1 MNLKIVQFKEW
12 LFNEVDWEKFQ
23 DASKVC
29 ISPEDLASKLNDEL
43 ERLKIPANKRPR
55 FKRGVFPQIFSK
67 NIPLLPILQEPD
79 GSREKDD
86 LGEMPAEID
95 IEQFK
100 SDITRIP
107 DTIFEMG
114 DKSKHTNEYD
124 PDVFTV
130 NTGIPAL
137 RTVIWDED
145 NKKFYVLNTCPS
157 AGSCADNC
165 YALKGFYIM
174 SKGKNLKLTQRI
186 NMLVNHPKEYESRIL
201 KELRK
206 FAFEAE
212 LDNKKLK
219 IRWNDAGDFF
229 SDVYFYIAVNVTNEL
244 KKLHGK
250 HIESY
255 AYTKSGKYVP
265 LGKEHGF
272 VMNFSMEGKPS
283 DRLDKRAL
291 GKTKLSVIVPRAVFK
306 GIFERK
312 TKEQSIN
319 QFKDFESGR
328 EELKKRI
335 WEKYK
340 DQHKFDLDSLKYTD
354 EIIGKHEGKKYK
366 YNAIVLQSGDSD
378 VGAQRRD
385 VRISFLLEH

>member
-1 MNLKIVQFKEW
+1 MNLKIIQFKEW
-12 LFNEVDWEKFQ
+12 LLNEVDWEKFQ
-23 DASKVC
+23 DVSKVC
-29 ISPEDLASKLNDEL
+29 ISPDELASKLNDEL
-43 ERLKIPANKRPR
+43 ERLKIPAHKRPR
-55 FKRGVFPQIFSK
+55 FKKGVFPQIASK
-67 NIPLLPILQEPD
+67 NIPLLPILSEPD
-79 GSREKDD
+79 RSREKDD
-86 LGEMPAEID
+86 LGEIPAEID
-95 IEQFK
+95 IERFK
-100 SDITRIP
+100 SDITGIP
-107 DTIFEMG
+107 KTIFDVGE
-114 DKSKHTNEYD
+114 KSKHTNELD
-124 PDVFTV
+124 EVVFTV

-145 NKKFYVLNTCPS
+145 NKKFYVLNTCPG
-157 AGSCADNC
+157 AGACAQNC

-174 SKGKNLKLTQRI
+174 NKGKNLKLTQRI
-186 NMLVNHPKEYESRIL
+186 NMLVNHPKEYESRML

-229 SDVYFYIAVNVTNEL
+229 SDVYFDIAVNVTNEL

-255 AYTKSGKYVP
+255 AYTKSGKYIA
-265 LGKEHGF
+265 LGEKHGLT
-272 VMNFSMEGKPS
+272 MNFSMEGKPS
-283 DRLDKRAL
+283 EREGVNLK
-291 GKTKLSVIVPRAVFK
+291 KTKLSIIVPKDVFK

-312 TKEQSIN
+312 TKEQSTD
-319 QFKDFESGR
+319 QFVDFESGR

-340 DQHKFDLDSLKYTD
+340 DQYKIDLNSLKYTD
-354 EIIGKHEGKKYK
+354 EIISKAEGKKYK
-366 YNAIVLQSGDSD
+366 YNVIVLPHGDSD
-378 VGAQRRD
+378 ISAQRRD

>member
-1 MNLKIVQFKEW
+1 MNSQIVQFKEW
-12 LFNEVDWEKFQ
+12 LFSEVDWEKFQ
-23 DASKVC
+23 DVSKVC
-29 ISPEDLASKLNDEL
+29 ISPDDLASKLNDEL
-43 ERLKIPANKRPR
+43 ERLKIPAKDRPS
-55 FKRGVFPQIFSK
+55 FKKGVFPQIASK
-67 NIPLLPILQEPD
+67 NIPV
-79 GSREKDD
+79 EKDD
-86 LGEMPAEID
+86 LGETEID
-95 IEQFK
+95 IERFK
-100 SDITRIP
+100 SDITEIP
-107 DTIFEMG
+107 KTIFDVGE
-114 DKSKHTNEYD
+114 KSKHTNELD
-124 PDVFTV
+124 EVVFTV

-145 NKKFYVLNTCPS
+145 NKKFYVLNTCPG
-157 AGSCADNC
+157 AGSCIVNC

-186 NMLVNHPKEYESRIL
+186 NMLVNHPKEYESRML

-229 SDVYFYIAVNVTNEL
+229 SDVYFNIAVNVTNEL

-250 HIESY
+250 HIDSY
-255 AYTKSGKYVP
+255 AYTKSGKYIA
-265 LGKEHGF
+265 LGEKHGLT
-272 VMNFSMEGKPS
+272 MNFSMEGKPS
-283 DRLDKRAL
+283 ERDGVNLEE
-291 GKTKLSVIVPRAVFK
+291 TKLSLIVPRDVFK

-312 TKEQSIN
+312 TKEQSTD
-319 QFKDFESGR
+319 QFVDFESGR

-340 DQHKFDLDSLKYTD
+340 DQYKIDLDSLKYTD
-354 EIIGKHEGKKYK
+354 EIISKAEGKKYK
-366 YNAIVLQSGDSD
+366 YNVIVLPHGDSD
-378 VGAQRRD
+378 ISAQRQD

>member
-1 MNLKIVQFKEW
+1 MNFKIVQFKEW
-12 LFNEVDWEKFQ
+12 LLSEVDWEHFK
-23 DASKVC
+23 DVSKVC
-29 ISPEDLASKLNDEL
+29 ISPDELASKLNDEL
-43 ERLKIPANKRPR
+43 ERLKIPAKDRPS
-55 FKRGVFPQIFSK
+55 FKKGVFPQIASK
-67 NIPLLPILQEPD
+67 NIPV
-79 GSREKDD
+79 EKDD
-86 LGEMPAEID
+86 LGETEID
-95 IEQFK
+95 IERFK
-100 SDITRIP
+100 SDITEIP
-107 DTIFEMG
+107 KTKFDVGE
-114 DKSKHTNEYD
+114 KSKHTNELD
-124 PDVFTV
+124 EVVFTV

-145 NKKFYVLNTCPS
+145 NKKFYVLNTCPG
-157 AGSCADNC
+157 AGSCVVNC

-186 NMLVNHPKEYESRIL
+186 NMLVNHPKEYESRML

-206 FAFEAE
+206 FAFDAE

-229 SDVYFYIAVNVTNEL
+229 SDVYFNIAVNITNEL

-255 AYTKSGKYVP
+255 AYTKSGKYIA
-265 LGKEHGF
+265 LGEKHGLT
-272 VMNFSMEGKPS
+272 MNFSMEGKPS
-283 DRLDKRAL
+283 EREGVNLK
-291 GKTKLSVIVPRAVFK
+291 KTKLSIIVPRDVFK

-312 TKEQSIN
+312 TKDQSIN
-319 QFKDFESGR
+319 QFVDFESGR

-340 DQHKFDLDSLKYTD
+340 DQYNIDLDSLKYTD
-354 EIIGKHEGKKYK
+354 EIISKAEGKKYK
-366 YNAIVLQSGDSD
+366 YNAIILPHGDSD
-378 VGAQRRD
+378 IAAQRRD

>member
-1 MNLKIVQFKEW
+1 MNFKIVQFKEW
-12 LFNEVDWEKFQ
+12 LLSEVDWEHFK
-23 DASKVC
+23 DVSKVC
-29 ISPEDLASKLNDEL
+29 ISPDELASKLNDEL
-43 ERLKIPANKRPR
+43 ERLKIPAKDRPS
-55 FKRGVFPQIFSK
+55 FKKGVFPQIASK
-67 NIPLLPILQEPD
+67 NIPV
-79 GSREKDD
+79 EKDD
-86 LGEMPAEID
+86 LGETEID
-95 IEQFK
+95 IERFK
-100 SDITRIP
+100 SDITEIP
-107 DTIFEMG
+107 KTIFDVGE
-114 DKSKHTNEYD
+114 KSKHTNELD
-124 PDVFTV
+124 EVVFTV

-145 NKKFYVLNTCPS
+145 NKKFYVLNTCPG
-157 AGSCADNC
+157 AGSCVVNC

-186 NMLVNHPKEYESRIL
+186 NMLVNHPKEYESRML

-206 FAFEAE
+206 FAFDAE

-229 SDVYFYIAVNVTNEL
+229 SDVYFNIAVNITNEL

-255 AYTKSGKYVP
+255 AYAKSGKYIA
-265 LGKEHGF
+265 LGEKHGLT
-272 VMNFSMEGKPS
+272 MNFSMEGKPS
-283 DRLDKRAL
+283 EREGVNLK
-291 GKTKLSVIVPRAVFK
+291 KTKLSIIVPRDVFK

-312 TKEQSIN
+312 TKDQSIN
-319 QFKDFESGR
+319 QFVDFESGR

-340 DQHKFDLDSLKYTD
+340 DQYNIDLDSLKYTD
-354 EIIGKHEGKKYK
+354 EIISKAEGKKYK
-366 YNAIVLQSGDSD
+366 YNAIILPHGDSD
-378 VGAQRRD
+378 IAAQRRD

>member
-1 MNLKIVQFKEW
+1 MNLKIIQFKEW
-12 LFNEVDWEKFQ
+12 LLNEVDWEKFQ

-29 ISPEDLASKLNDEL
+29 ISPDELASKLNDEL
-43 ERLKIPANKRPR
+43 ERLKIPAKDRPR
-55 FKRGVFPQIFSK
+55 FKRGVFPQISAK
-67 NIPLLPILQEPD
+67 NIPLLPLLSEPD
-79 GSREKDD
+79 RSREKDD
-86 LGEMPAEID
+86 LGEIPAEID
-95 IEQFK
+95 IERFK
-100 SDITRIP
+100 SDITGIP
-107 DTIFEMG
+107 KTIFDVGE
-114 DKSKHTNEYD
+114 KSKHTNELD
-124 PDVFTV
+124 EVVFTV

-145 NKKFYVLNTCPS
+145 NKKFYVLDTCP
-157 AGSCADNC
+157 GSGACALNC

-186 NMLVNHPKEYESRIL
+186 NMLVNHPKEYESRML

-229 SDVYFYIAVNVTNEL
+229 SDVYFEMAVRVTNEL

-255 AYTKSGKYVP
+255 AYTKSSKYIA
-265 LGKEHGF
+265 LGEKHGLT
-272 VMNFSMEGKPS
+272 MNFSMEGRPS
-283 DRLDKRAL
+283 EREGVNLK
-291 GKTKLSVIVPRAVFK
+291 KIKLSVLVPRAVFK

-312 TKEQSIN
+312 TKEQKTD
-319 QFKDFESGR
+319 QFVDFESGR
-328 EELKKRI
+328 EELKKII

-340 DQHKFDLDSLKYTD
+340 DQYKFDLDSLKYTD
-354 EIIGKHEGKKYK
+354 
-366 YNAIVLQSGDSD
+366 
-378 VGAQRRD
+378 
-385 VRISFLLEH
+385 

>member
-1 MNLKIVQFKEW
+1 MMNSQIVQFKEW
-12 LFNEVDWEKFQ
+12 LFSEVDWEKFQ
-23 DASKVC
+23 DVSKVC
-29 ISPEDLASKLNDEL
+29 ISPDDLASKLNDEL
-43 ERLKIPANKRPR
+43 ERLKIPAKDRPS
-55 FKRGVFPQIFSK
+55 FKKGVFPQIASK
-67 NIPLLPILQEPD
+67 NIPV
-79 GSREKDD
+79 EKDD
-86 LGEMPAEID
+86 LGETEID
-95 IEQFK
+95 IERFK
-100 SDITRIP
+100 SDITEIP
-107 DTIFEMG
+107 KTIFDVGE
-114 DKSKHTNEYD
+114 KSKHTNELD
-124 PDVFTV
+124 EVVFTV

-145 NKKFYVLNTCPS
+145 NKKFYVLNTCPG
-157 AGSCADNC
+157 AGSCIVNC

-186 NMLVNHPKEYESRIL
+186 NMLVNHPKEYESRML

-229 SDVYFYIAVNVTNEL
+229 SDVYFNIAVNVTNEL

-250 HIESY
+250 HIDSY
-255 AYTKSGKYVP
+255 AYTKSGKYIA
-265 LGKEHGF
+265 LGEKHGLT
-272 VMNFSMEGKPS
+272 MNFSMEGKPS
-283 DRLDKRAL
+283 ERDGVNLEE
-291 GKTKLSVIVPRAVFK
+291 TKLSLIVPRDVFK

-312 TKEQSIN
+312 TKEQSTD
-319 QFKDFESGR
+319 QFVDFESGR

-340 DQHKFDLDSLKYTD
+340 DQYKIDLDSLKYTD
-354 EIIGKHEGKKYK
+354 EIISKAEGKKYK
-366 YNAIVLQSGDSD
+366 YNVIVLPHGDSD
-378 VGAQRRD
+378 ISAQRQD

>member
-1 MNLKIVQFKEW
+1 MMNSQIVQFKEW
-12 LFNEVDWEKFQ
+12 LFSEVDWEKFQ
-23 DASKVC
+23 DVSKVC
-29 ISPEDLASKLNDEL
+29 ISPDDLASKLNDEL
-43 ERLKIPANKRPR
+43 ERLKIPAKDRPG
-55 FKRGVFPQIFSK
+55 FKKGVFPQIASK
-67 NIPLLPILQEPD
+67 NIPV
-79 GSREKDD
+79 EKND
-86 LGEMPAEID
+86 LGETEID
-95 IEQFK
+95 IERFK
-100 SDITRIP
+100 SDITEIP
-107 DTIFEMG
+107 KTIFDVGE
-114 DKSKHTNEYD
+114 KSKHTNELD
-124 PDVFTV
+124 EVVFTV

-145 NKKFYVLNTCPS
+145 NKKFYVLNTCPG
-157 AGSCADNC
+157 AGSCIVNC

-186 NMLVNHPKEYESRIL
+186 NMLVNHPKEYESRML

-229 SDVYFYIAVNVTNEL
+229 SDVYFNIAVNVTNEL

-250 HIESY
+250 HIDSY
-255 AYTKSGKYVP
+255 AYTKSGKYIA
-265 LGKEHGF
+265 LGEKHGLT
-272 VMNFSMEGKPS
+272 MNFSMEGKPS
-283 DRLDKRAL
+283 EREGVNLK
-291 GKTKLSVIVPRAVFK
+291 KTKLSIIVPRDVFK

-312 TKEQSIN
+312 TKEQSTD
-319 QFKDFESGR
+319 QFVDFESGR

-340 DQHKFDLDSLKYTD
+340 DQYKIDLDSLKYTD
-354 EIIGKHEGKKYK
+354 EIISKAEGKKYK
-366 YNAIVLQSGDSD
+366 YNVIVLPHGDSD
-378 VGAQRRD
+378 ISAQRQD

>member
-1 MNLKIVQFKEW
+1 MNLKIIQFKEW
-12 LFNEVDWEKFQ
+12 LLNEVDWEKFQ

-29 ISPEDLASKLNDEL
+29 ISPDELASKLNDEL
-43 ERLKIPANKRPR
+43 ERLKIPAKDRPR
-55 FKRGVFPQIFSK
+55 FKRGVFPQISAK
-67 NIPLLPILQEPD
+67 NIPLLPLLSEPD
-79 GSREKDD
+79 RSREKDD
-86 LGEMPAEID
+86 LGEIPAEID
-95 IEQFK
+95 IERFK
-100 SDITRIP
+100 SDITGIP
-107 DTIFEMG
+107 KTIFDVGE
-114 DKSKHTNEYD
+114 KSKHTNELD
-124 PDVFTV
+124 EVVFTV

-145 NKKFYVLNTCPS
+145 NKKFYVLDTCP
-157 AGSCADNC
+157 GSGVCALNC
-165 YALKGFYIM
+165 YALRGFYIL

-186 NMLVNHPKEYESRIL
+186 NMLVNHPKEYESRML

-229 SDVYFYIAVNVTNEL
+229 SDVYFEMAVRVTNEL

-255 AYTKSGKYVP
+255 AYTKSSKYIA
-265 LGKEHGF
+265 LGEKHGLT
-272 VMNFSMEGKPS
+272 MNFSMEGRPS
-283 DRLDKRAL
+283 EREGVNLK
-291 GKTKLSVIVPRAVFK
+291 KIKLSVLVPRAVFK

-312 TKEQSIN
+312 TKEQKTD
-319 QFKDFESGR
+319 QFVDFESGR
-328 EELKKRI
+328 EELKKII

-340 DQHKFDLDSLKYTD
+340 DQYKFDLDSLKYTD
-354 EIIGKHEGKKYK
+354 EIIGKPEGKKYK